1 MKPLLTLISLSLL
14 LLSCGPSEKKDMSY
28 CDCLKWSVEN
38 PNLTLKDEDIWDN
51 CKWMEEKFIGQNEEE
66 AIKFHEEAMKDC
78 PEIAEKLMSIAIEGA
93 KEKISDLSE
102 EEIEEL
108 IKDE

>member
-1 MKPLLTLISLSLL
+1 
-14 LLSCGPSEKKDMSY
+14 
-28 CDCLKWSVEN
+28 
-38 PNLTLKDEDIWDN
+38 
-51 CKWMEEKFIGQNEEE
+51 EE